1 MSRGIAKRQSRRTA
15 GRQSFKTENCKVAE
29 LQDGRVSKPPNCKTA
44 ENKFAKVKNEN
55 ENSYGCGEGEMNRG
69 IAKL

>member
-1 MSRGIAKRQSRRTA
+1 MNRGIAKRQSRRTA

-55 ENSYGCGEGEMNRG
+55 ENSHGFSEGELSRA
-69 IAKL
+69 IV